1 VKRPNIVVVLSDEHT
16 GSAAGWAGH
25 PRVRTPNLDRL
36 AEQGVSFDRAYTNS
50 PMCVPSRLSLMAGQ
64 YVHQI
69 GAWDNGVIPG
79 PDFRSW
85 GHHLADYQTVI
96 AGRTHFNGPDRLLG
110 FDRRLTDDLDFWIDH
125 SGRPPRRTPDWRRPT
140 NSHVT
145 EHGTGDHVHTRHDV
159 DTTDAA
165 LDFLRDPGP
174 DPYLLYVGY
183 MHPHFPL
190 VAPPEFRALYDPA
203 DVELPPTWDEPVSS
217 QHPVISLL
225 RYGFRNDEPI
235 TEEQVREATVCYW
248 ALISHLDHQ
257 IGRLL
262 SAIPDDTVVIYTSD
276 HGEMAGHHGIWQKQ
290 CFYEPA
296 VRIPLLLRHPSLAPA
311 RTTAHVSLVDV
322 LPTLRDIAGLPAD
335 PTLPGHT
342 LLDPVDRPVLSEYH
356 AQGMTDAGYMLKS
369 GPWKYIYYGPDH
381 PAQLFN
387 TESDPDELQDL
398 STNSALTA
406 KLDAELRTILDP
418 DATNH
423 HAKSGQSSRAT
434 ALRRS

>member
-1 VKRPNIVVVLSDEHT
+1 VVVLSDEHT

-36 AEQGVSFDRAYTNS
+36 AEHGVSFDRAYTNS

-125 SGRPPRRTPDWRRPT
+125 SGRPPRRTPEWRRPT

-165 LDFLRDPGP
+165 LEFLRDPGSE
-174 DPYLLYVGY
+174 PYLLYVGY

-203 DVELPPTWDEPVSS
+203 DVELPPTWNEPVSS

-225 RYGFRNDEPI
+225 RHGFRNDEPI

-248 ALISHLDHQ
+248 ALITHLDHQ

-296 VRIPLLLRHPSLAPA
+296 VRIPLVLRHPSLAPA
-311 RTTAHVSLVDV
+311 RTTSHVSLVDV
-322 LPTLRDIAGLPAD
+322 LPTLRDIAGLPPD
-335 PTLPGHT
+335 PALPGQT

-356 AQGMTDAGYMLKS
+356 AQGMPDAGYMLKS
-369 GPWKYIYYGPDH
+369 GPWKYMYYGPAH
-381 PAQLFN
+381 PPQLFN
-387 TESDPDELQDL
+387 TEADPNELQDL

-418 DATNH
+418 DTTNH
-423 HAKSGQSSRAT
+423 RAKSDQSSRA
-434 ALRRS
+434 SEQ